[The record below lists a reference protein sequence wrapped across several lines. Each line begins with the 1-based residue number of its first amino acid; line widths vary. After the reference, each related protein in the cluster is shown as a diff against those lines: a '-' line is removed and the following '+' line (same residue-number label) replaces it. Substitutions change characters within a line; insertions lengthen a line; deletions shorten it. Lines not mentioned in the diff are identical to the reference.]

1 MAGILDKKI
10 RIMDSIITLA
20 GRQQMAS
27 GRLRFEFIS
36 FTDADTFYE
45 ADIVSGSSDASK
57 RIFFEAASRNQ
68 DFITFETDDSGKLI
82 SNRRIYEDASL
93 TTDSIFS
100 KTTKTERYGD
110 YLYTSGSGDFA
121 SLSEGIIT
129 GSLDN
134 FKNLRMLGTR
144 LGKDISKNLRIS
156 TEEIAYEISSD
167 LPFPSAGGEE
177 INIDAVEPL
186 FTDKRL
192 SHIDNF
198 KFLPPVFP
206 PVPGFDDGGELGD
219 YINLN
224 ENDELKYSEIL
235 SDLSGKESF
244 SINFEST
251 SDANNIVMQ
260 MFETGNGKFIKL
272 DVIDFGEVYHSPL
285 THGFSEGSSQKRIF
299 FIGKVFLDSLK
310 MPTFVNLFT
319 MVID

>member
-1 MAGILDKKI
+1 MAGILDKKT
-10 RIMDSIITLA
+10 RIMDNIITLA
-20 GRQQMAS
+20 GKKQMAS

-36 FTDADTFYE
+36 FTDSDTFYKG
-45 ADIVSGSSDASK
+45 DIVSGSADASK
-57 RIFFEAASRNQ
+57 RIFFEATSKNQ
-68 DFITFETDDSGKLI
+68 DSITFETDDSGKLI
-82 SNRRIYEDASL
+82 PNSRIYEGASL
-93 TTDSIFS
+93 TTDAIFS
-100 KTTKTERYGD
+100 KTTSTEKYGD
-110 YLYTSGSGDFA
+110 YVYTSGSGDFA
-121 SLSEGIIT
+121 SLSGGIIT

-144 LGKDISKNLRIS
+144 RGKDAFKNLRLS
-156 TEEIAYEISSD
+156 TTELYYEMSSD
-167 LPFPSAGGEE
+167 VPFPGGTGEE

-186 FTDKRL
+186 FIDKRL

-206 PVPGFDDGGELGD
+206 PVPGFDDGGELGK

-224 ENDELKYSEIL
+224 ENDELTYEDLLSE
-235 SDLSGKESF
+235 LSGKESL
-244 SINFEST
+244 SVDFEST

-272 DVIDFGEVYHSPL
+272 DVIDFGDIYHS
-285 THGFSEGSSQKRIF
+285 EDDVSSQKRVF